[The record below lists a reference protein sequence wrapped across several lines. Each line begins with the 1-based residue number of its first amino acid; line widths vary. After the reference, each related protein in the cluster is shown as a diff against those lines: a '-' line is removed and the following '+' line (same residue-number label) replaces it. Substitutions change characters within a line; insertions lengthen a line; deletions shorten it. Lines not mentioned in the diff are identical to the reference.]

1 MLGARPRL
9 SFDPFLKM
17 VRFCMKKPFFL
28 AFAAASCLAAEEAP
42 SKTAQTIDVKGL
54 PLEIIDEV
62 VVPTPAEIFN
72 VLGKVGPR
80 PSWDE
85 VLRISKGTIS
95 PMPDREQTALLLGT
109 VIAEGFIAVEAEAA
123 EEVKKIGKT
132 VLKLSK
138 AIGVEK
144 AVEKRSK
151 AIIDAADKKDWP
163 GVQLELERAQGDVKM
178 AMIELHD
185 IELSHLVSLGGWVR
199 GTEALTQVVHKNYT
213 KDGAEL
219 LHQPTLVEY
228 FDRRITEMKTERKNK
243 PVVKDVQKALTDIR
257 PLMGVGGEI
266 SAKTVRQVG
275 DIAARVVKTIQS
287 KANLKE

>member
-1 MLGARPRL
+1 
-9 SFDPFLKM
+9 
-17 VRFCMKKPFFL
+17 MKKLFFL

-42 SKTAQTIDVKGL
+42 SKTPQTIDVKRL
-54 PLEIIDEV
+54 PAAIIDEV
-62 VVPTPAEIFN
+62 VVPRPDEIFK
-72 VLGKVGPR
+72 VLGKVGQRPR
-80 PSWDE
+80 WNE
-85 VLRISKGTIS
+85 VLRKSMGTIS

-109 VIAEGFIAVEAEAA
+109 VIAEGFIAVEAEDA

-144 AVEKRSK
+144 VVEKRSS
-151 AIIDAADKKDWP
+151 AIIEGADKKDWP
-163 GVQLELERAQGDVKM
+163 AVQRELDKAFNDVKI

-185 IELSHLVSLGGWVR
+185 MELSHLVSLGGWVR
-199 GTEALTQVVHKNYT
+199 GTEALTQVVDKNYT

-219 LHQPTLVEY
+219 LHQPALVEY
-228 FDRRITEMKTERKNK
+228 FDRRITEMKPERKSK
-243 PVVKDVQKALTDIR
+243 PVVTQVQKALIDIR
-257 PLMGVGGEI
+257 PLMGVGGAI
-266 SAKTVRQVG
+266 SLKTVREVR